1 MSNLYNLSLST
12 VKTKIEARIF
22 ESYKHLELD
31 RYTCQE
37 LAAHWTVYVFFTDGS
52 YRRFI
57 IDDHVYVQGTGRF
70 RNRKTQKLLIE
81 PGLYNNP
88 TYIALPIA

>member
-1 MSNLYNLSLST
+1 MELFLIGLSVVGKMAGNVFRLCAGGDLVVQLLNLVQKS
-12 VKTKIEARIF
+12 
-22 ESYKHLELD
+22 
-31 RYTCQE
+31 
-37 LAAHWTVYVFFTDGS
+37 
-52 YRRFI
+52 